1 MITNIKTT
9 IPETNIPLD
18 PNFEEK
24 YRWYLKFRT
33 TVSSRKESPRI
44 ISVYMS

>member
-1 MITNIKTT
+1 MELGKLIFMKIEKKCFSMITNIKTT

-24 YRWYLKFRT
+24 YR
-33 TVSSRKESPRI
+33 
-44 ISVYMS
+44 